1 MITILHYPRCGK
13 SRNAVDFL
21 IKNAFDF
28 CIRNYLKDPLNESEF
43 IDLLSKLDK
52 KAIEIVRTQ
61 DPIAKEL
68 KFDLNQS
75 ETSVIES
82 LVKYPILLERPIVIM
97 HDKAIIC
104 RTKEQLDLLLFE

>member
-1 MITILHYPRCGK
+1 MITILHNPRCGK

-21 IKNAFDF
+21 NKNAFDF
-28 CIRNYLKDPLNESEF
+28 CIRNYLKDPLNENEL
-43 IDLLSKLDK
+43 IDLLCKLDK

-61 DPIAKEL
+61 ETIAKEL
-68 KFDLNQS
+68 NFDMNQS
-75 ETSVIES
+75 ESYVIES

-104 RTKEQLDLLLFE
+104 RTPEKLDLLRFE